1 MKVKKISLYT
11 ATLLFTSSALA
22 HGYVESPPSR
32 AYQCHLGKNTDC
44 GSVQWEPQSVEQ
56 ASGFP
61 EGAMPPDG
69 KLASAGKSN
78 FSQLDSQS
86 PTRWAK
92 TTIKSGKN
100 NFVWH
105 HSAPHRTTNWR

>member
-61 EGAMPPDG
+61 EGAMPPE
-69 KLASAGKSN
+69 KQLLAAG
-78 FSQLDSQS
+78 
-86 PTRWAK
+86 
-92 TTIKSGKN
+92 
-100 NFVWH
+100 
-105 HSAPHRTTNWR
+105 

>member
-69 KLASAGKSN
+69 KLVPARVKAISRSWIARARLAGRK
-78 FSQLDSQS
+78 
-86 PTRWAK
+86 PR
-92 TTIKSGKN
+92 
-100 NFVWH
+100 
-105 HSAPHRTTNWR
+105 

>member
-44 GSVQWEPQSVEQ
+44 GSVQWEPQSVE
-56 ASGFP
+56 
-61 EGAMPPDG
+61 
-69 KLASAGKSN
+69 
-78 FSQLDSQS
+78 
-86 PTRWAK
+86 
-92 TTIKSGKN
+92 
-100 NFVWH
+100 
-105 HSAPHRTTNWR
+105 